1 MMTTREQHMWVVA
14 AGDEVLMG
22 RLQELNGWFPTAKA
36 LNDASEM
43 VRDKLRGEEILRCFP
58 NYERQPAMGVLLWA
72 MLEAESLDP
81 EQREKWKVFRS
92 LRYRLIQLRAPPP
105 APPQAMVM
113 GIPAPGSRWLPIEI

>member
-1 MMTTREQHMWVVA
+1 MTTCEQHMWALA

-58 NYERQPAMGVLLWA
+58 NYERQPAMLQ
-72 MLEAESLDP
+72 AESLDP

-92 LRYRLIQLRAPPP
+92 LRYRLIQPRAPPP
-105 APPQAMVM
+105 A
-113 GIPAPGSRWLPIEI
+113 